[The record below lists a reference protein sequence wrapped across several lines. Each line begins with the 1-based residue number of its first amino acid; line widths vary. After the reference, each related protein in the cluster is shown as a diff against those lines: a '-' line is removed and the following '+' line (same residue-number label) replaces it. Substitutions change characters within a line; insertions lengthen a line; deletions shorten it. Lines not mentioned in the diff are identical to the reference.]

1 MEELH
6 EPIAKSIT
14 VTASRSVRSK
24 RPARRTPTGTKGI
37 NESLEEHTQ
46 KSDLKVPK
54 AEVANANQDAAV
66 GSMLM
71 TTAKNNALKLSED
84 KTAAAVPPEPPESED
99 CQRAMLMHWFGAPP
113 CSATPKAKRKGEA
126 CPHDDDTQRSHI
138 AFSNRKQEKKT
149 RTSIVNQ
156 DSKFESL
163 LRVTK
168 YNHMMCI
175 CGLNMP
181 IFGFEVE
188 PLAVSEG
195 AKDIYP
201 PPSRAESIHNIR
213 RQNLAS
219 LDGEK

>member
-1 MEELH
+1 M
-6 EPIAKSIT
+6 
-14 VTASRSVRSK
+14 RSK

-163 LRVTK
+163 RIT
-168 YNHMMCI
+168 
-175 CGLNMP
+175 
-181 IFGFEVE
+181 F
-188 PLAVSEG
+188 
-195 AKDIYP
+195 
-201 PPSRAESIHNIR
+201 
-213 RQNLAS
+213 
-219 LDGEK
+219 